1 MKRLIYILLFVPV
14 LSWGQVDDDYYV
26 SYWQANNNCTGFF
39 VQNALTDGSC
49 EENDADGFTDN
60 SGGDIGISSITETE
74 GTSSYSIRLT
84 MNATTGASEVVS
96 LALTGLDAAATYTI
110 LVRAKR
116 TGSGTNWRMRT
127 ETADGWDSAQA
138 SSLITSSTF
147 ADYSVTVS
155 PSGTTATLDFI
166 TTTFNTAGNTLEMAY
181 LTITA
186 I

>member
-1 MKRLIYILLFVPV
+1 MKGLKYILLLLPCLVFA
-14 LSWGQVDDDYYV
+14 QVDDDYFV
-26 SYWQANNNCTGFF
+26 SYTQANQCTGFF
-39 VQNALTDGSC
+39 VQNALTDGAC
-49 EENDADGFTDN
+49 EVNGTAGFTDN
-60 SGGDIGISSITETE
+60 SGGDISISSISETE
-74 GTSSYSIRLT
+74 GTSSFSIRLT
-84 MNATTGASEVVS
+84 MNASTGASEVVS

-116 TGSGTNWRMRT
+116 TGTGTNWRMRT
-127 ETADGWDSAQA
+127 ETGDGWDSAQN

-147 ADYSVTVS
+147 ADYSISVS

-166 TTTFNTAGNTLEMAY
+166 TTTFNTSGNTLEMAY